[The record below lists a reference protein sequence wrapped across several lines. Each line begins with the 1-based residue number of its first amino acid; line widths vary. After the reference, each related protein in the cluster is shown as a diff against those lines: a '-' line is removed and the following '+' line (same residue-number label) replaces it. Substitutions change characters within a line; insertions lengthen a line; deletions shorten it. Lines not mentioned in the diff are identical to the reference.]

1 MSEPGGGSSPD
12 KDAAGEA
19 ELTRDQNRTDAPGV
33 PAPGAPAGREATE
46 PAGATGPA
54 GEAGQTGEAGPA
66 GEAEPP
72 AGEAGS
78 PTQRFGRTVLDS
90 VLSANTVTVTVL
102 AIFIA
107 LVVGAVLIVV
117 SDSDLTSEY
126 GYFFGA
132 PLSVLGDSWTVVAGA
147 YANLFK
153 GAVFDP
159 ATVSGAISGTNS
171 WSLAFAPLS
180 ETLTY
185 TAPLVFTG
193 LAVALAFRG
202 GLFNIGAQGQTILGA
217 IGGAVIGF
225 DLHLPYGLHLVVAL
239 LGAALGGA
247 LWAFIA
253 GVLKARSGAH
263 EVIVTIM
270 LNNVAILFLGWVIV
284 QKGVHDPTRTD
295 AISKNV
301 DKTARLPTI
310 PGVDHSVVRVHLGIL
325 LGVLAALGLAWL
337 LQRSTVGFRLR
348 AVGSN
353 PSAAR
358 TAGMSVGGA
367 YVLVMV
373 LSGALAGL
381 GGGMQVLGTTASSL
395 TGQVTGT
402 IGSDGITVAL
412 LGRGKP
418 WGVVASALLFGALH
432 AGGNRMQSYSH
443 VAIDLVVVVQA
454 VIVIFIA
461 APALVKAIFR
471 LRAARSGGTPTT
483 LAKGW

>member
-1 MSEPGGGSSPD
+1 
-12 KDAAGEA
+12 
-19 ELTRDQNRTDAPGV
+19 
-33 PAPGAPAGREATE
+33 
-46 PAGATGPA
+46 
-54 GEAGQTGEAGPA
+54 
-66 GEAEPP
+66 
-72 AGEAGS
+72 
-78 PTQRFGRTVLDS
+78 
-90 VLSANTVTVTVL
+90 
-102 AIFIA
+102 
-107 LVVGAVLIVV
+107 
-117 SDSDLTSEY
+117 
-126 GYFFGA
+126 
-132 PLSVLGDSWTVVAGA
+132 
-147 YANLFK
+147 
-153 GAVFDP
+153 
-159 ATVSGAISGTNS
+159 
-171 WSLAFAPLS
+171 
-180 ETLTY
+180 
-185 TAPLVFTG
+185 
-193 LAVALAFRG
+193 
-202 GLFNIGAQGQTILGA
+202 
-217 IGGAVIGF
+217 
-225 DLHLPYGLHLVVAL
+225 
-239 LGAALGGA
+239 
-247 LWAFIA
+247 
-253 GVLKARSGAH
+253 
-263 EVIVTIM
+263 
-270 LNNVAILFLGWVIV
+270 V

-310 PGVDHSVVRVHLGIL
+310 PGVDHNIVRVHLGIV
-325 LGVLAALGLAWL
+325 LGVLAALGVAWL

-381 GGGMQVLGTTASSL
+381 GGGMQVLGSTASSL